1 MKKTDESA
9 CISRGNTKATACHGM
24 LRFDGWS
31 KLGGGVLDISEVTAG
46 SRQSLAISTLA
57 KIRSRS
63 WRLADLAISGY
74 QPLTLARLLALGGG
88 LFPPRV
94 TV

>member
-1 MKKTDESA
+1 MGS
-9 CISRGNTKATACHGM
+9 N
-24 LRFDGWS
+24 FDTFGFFSW
-31 KLGGGVLDISEVTAG
+31 GGVLDIAVVTAG

-74 QPLTLARLLALGGG
+74 QPLTLAGLLALGGVYSLPGLRSRGCDITRTCGG
-88 LFPPRV
+88 LFLANS
-94 TV
+94 

>member
-1 MKKTDESA
+1 MGS
-9 CISRGNTKATACHGM
+9 N
-24 LRFDGWS
+24 FDTFGFFSW
-31 KLGGGVLDISEVTAG
+31 GGVLDIAVVTAG

-88 LFPPRV
+88 FIPSPGYGLGGVISRGLAGDSF
-94 TV
+94 

>member
-1 MKKTDESA
+1 MLDLSTAVTIESPFVPYSPDSC
-9 CISRGNTKATACHGM
+9 CIIPTTM
-24 LRFDGWS
+24 
-31 KLGGGVLDISEVTAG
+31 VLDIAAVTAG

-74 QPLTLARLLALGGG
+74 QPLTLAGLLALGGG
-88 LFPPRV
+88 LFPPWV